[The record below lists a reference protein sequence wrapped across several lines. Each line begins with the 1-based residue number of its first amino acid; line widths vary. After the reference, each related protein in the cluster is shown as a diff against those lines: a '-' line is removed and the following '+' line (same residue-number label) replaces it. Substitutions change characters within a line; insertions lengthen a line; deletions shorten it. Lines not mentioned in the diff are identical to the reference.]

1 LDKDVTTVN
10 MLLRFFSSLL
20 VLLCLI
26 VLPAVLVV
34 ELQAQDSPDP
44 QAITVVTK
52 DIEPFVFVDGEEV
65 SGFSIDLWKA
75 LALELGIPYTFEIVA
90 TIQEQLDAVESN
102 EADLAM
108 AAISITAEREKSV
121 DFSHR
126 YFESGLGILTRS
138 GNSTPL
144 LDSFRLALSPTLL
157 RLFVFLVL
165 SILIAGHIIWI
176 IERRRN
182 EEFPQTYL
190 RGVSEG
196 IWWAAVT
203 VTTVGYGDR
212 TPVGRL
218 GRMFGIFWMFAG
230 LFIIANFTAGVT
242 SQLTLQTLQGE
253 INGPEDLPGKRIAT
267 VAGSTSDT
275 WLESE
280 GIGYR
285 TTATIEE
292 AYSLLDSGS
301 VEAIVYDRPVLL
313 YYALQNEEKNLVIPG
328 EAFNKE
334 DYGIAF
340 PTGSPLREEVNRAL
354 LILVENG
361 TYQQIVNKWYGSV
374 AGQ

>member
-1 LDKDVTTVN
+1 MTTVN
-10 MLLRFFSSLL
+10 MLLRLFSSLL

-90 TIQEQLDAVESN
+90 TVQEQLDAVESN

-218 GRMFGIFWMFAG
+218 GRMFGILWMFAG

-301 VEAIVYDRPVLL
+301 VEAIVYDHPVLL

-361 TYQQIVNKWYGSV
+361 TYQQIVKKWYGSV

>member
-10 MLLRFFSSLL
+10 MLLRLFSSLL

-90 TIQEQLDAVESN
+90 TVQEQLDAVESN

-218 GRMFGIFWMFAG
+218 GRMFGILWMFAG

-301 VEAIVYDRPVLL
+301 VEAIVYDHPVLL

-361 TYQQIVNKWYGSV
+361 TYQQIVKKWYGSV